1 MTRRSKVNNMKIL
14 VVDDEP
20 SITRL
25 LSRILSKEGYQVE
38 TAFNGME
45 ALELFNKFRPD
56 LVISDLKMPG
66 MTGLELLRNVKKANP
81 ETDFIILTAFGTI
94 ENAVEAMKEGAADY
108 LIKPLKEPE
117 ELRIIVAKI
126 AERKRL
132 LASDKISR
140 MQLSEDLPPQ
150 EILFCGMPHV
160 LKEVEEV
167 AGTGATVLLLGESG
181 TGKSVIAKAIH
192 QLSRKRGPFVSINCA
207 AIPENLIESEL
218 FGHEKGAFTG
228 AVKGKRGKFEL
239 ANEGT
244 IFLDEMGEMPLP
256 AQSKLLR
263 VLQERSFERVGGTVT
278 LTTNARVIAATNQ
291 DLQKLVA
298 EKRFRQD
305 LFYRLNV
312 FPITLPPLR
321 ERPEAVDV
329 LTKFLVQKI
338 AAQVGKKI
346 ASIPGDVLDRL
357 KGYEW
362 PGNIRELHNILER
375 AVILSQGE
383 ELELPGQFQPEASL
397 SSRPVESGKKQLK
410 SLKEL
415 EKEAIK
421 DALEQTSGHRR
432 RAAEIL
438 GISLRSLQYKLKEYG
453 LKKD

>member
-1 MTRRSKVNNMKIL
+1 MKIL

-20 SITRL
+20 SITLL
-25 LSRILSKEGYQVE
+25 LSRILSKEGYEVA
-38 TAFNGME
+38 TASNAEEGFV
-45 ALELFNKFRPD
+45 LFQKFKPD
-56 LVISDLKMPG
+56 LIISDLKMPG
-66 MTGLELLRNVKKANP
+66 MSGLEFLKKIKKKNQ
-81 ETDFIILTAFGTI
+81 EIDFIILTAFGTI
-94 ENAVEAMKEGAADY
+94 ENAVEAMKEGASDY

-140 MQLSEDLPPQ
+140 MQLSEDLPPHDV
-150 EILFCGMPHV
+150 LFCGMPQV

-167 AGTGATVLLLGESG
+167 AKTDATVLLLGESG

-192 QLSRKRGPFVSINCA
+192 QASGKKGPFVSINCA

-228 AVKGKRGKFEL
+228 AVKSKRGKFEL
-239 ANEGT
+239 ANYGT
-244 IFLDEMGEMPLP
+244 IFLDEMGEMPLQ
-256 AQSKLLR
+256 AQAKLLR

-312 FPITLPPLR
+312 FPISLPPLR
-321 ERPEAVDV
+321 ERPGAIKV
-329 LTKFLVQKI
+329 LTDFLVKKI

-346 ASIPGDVLDRL
+346 EEVPEDVFIRL
-357 KGYEW
+357 QQYDW

-375 AVILSQGE
+375 AVILSPDEVLRLPSGLFDTDQVSSKGE
-383 ELELPGQFQPEASL
+383 EVKS
-397 SSRPVESGKKQLK
+397 VKKELK

-421 DALEQTSGHRR
+421 EALEITQGHRKKT
-432 RAAEIL
+432 AEML

-453 LKKD
+453 FKKD

>member
-1 MTRRSKVNNMKIL
+1 MKIL